1 MLRNK
6 RAFGAGLLA
15 VALTV
20 GMGIAAQAG
29 AEDRAAGS
37 EQRAEPAAAVRAV
50 DGIQLVTLPNANVPN
65 FQRRTVSCPA
75 GKRALGGG
83 AEARGNDATLVG
95 SFPTDDGR
103 GWVGLGRQGNTSS
116 VGISVFVICAN
127 A

>member
-1 MLRNK
+1 MLWNK
-6 RAFGAGLLA
+6 RALGAALATVA
-15 VALTV
+15 VALAV
-20 GMGIAAQAG
+20 GTGVAAQAG
-29 AEDRAAGS
+29 AEERAGAEQQAG
-37 EQRAEPAAAVRAV
+37 PAAVRAV

-65 FQRRTVSCPA
+65 FQRRTVLCPS

-103 GWVGLGRQGNTSS
+103 GWIGLGRQGASSS